1 MKAEG
6 PAAESPHFER
16 YRVVAKIRSGSISD
30 LYRAEQTALGRL
42 VLIKALGR
50 GILPSSPFASAL
62 EREARLLTELDHP
75 NVIRLLDFV
84 REKETMWLVLEDVD
98 GVTLEE
104 LLKDG
109 QRLSP
114 EAAVACAVS
123 LASGLQHAHGRGIVH
138 RDLSPRNVL
147 IGRDGVIKLSNFSA
161 AADERLP
168 TAPELLEGSVGFG
181 TPAYMSPEQLLGE
194 PEDPRS
200 DLFSLG
206 ILLHEMLTGRRPFEA
221 PDDRAASHRIRHDPV
236 PPLTRVRPELS
247 HSLDRLVRRCL
258 EKLPSDRFS
267 SAGELE
273 AALRQELDGSGES
286 PRELLQR
293 ELLRLGVANVKAAAR
308 RDAPRIGGRR
318 RASTVGSAIA
328 GHLVALALI
337 VAGGTLIR
345 YTSAHARGDRSTG
358 GGAKLALMPARS
370 AFLRVVA
377 DPWAHV
383 VVDGE
388 PVDTT
393 PFARPIPLPAGIH
406 YVRLEHPNAPVERRT
421 VTLAESETVLLDVKM
436 DVAQPRVPRSEAPAR
451 PTLTDPS
458 TP

>member
-1 MKAEG
+1 MA
-6 PAAESPHFER
+6 P
-16 YRVVAKIRSGSISD
+16 V
-30 LYRAEQTALGRL
+30 
-42 VLIKALGR
+42 
-50 GILPSSPFASAL
+50 
-62 EREARLLTELDHP
+62 
-75 NVIRLLDFV
+75 
-84 REKETMWLVLEDVD
+84 
-98 GVTLEE
+98 
-104 LLKDG
+104 
-109 QRLSP
+109 
-114 EAAVACAVS
+114 AAVACAVS
-123 LASGLQHAHGRGIVH
+123 LASALHHAHGRGIVH

-147 IGRDGVIKLSNFSA
+147 IARDGVVKLSNFSA

-168 TAPELLEGSVGFG
+168 TAPELLEGSTGFG

-206 ILLHEMLTGRRPFEA
+206 ILLHEMITGRRPFDA

-236 PPLTRVRPELS
+236 PPLTRALPELS

-273 AALRQELDGSGES
+273 VALRQELDEAGGS
-286 PRELLQR
+286 PRDILLR
-293 ELLRLGVANVKAAAR
+293 ELVRLGLSSAKAAGR
-308 RDAPRIGGRR
+308 RDAPRIGGRHR
-318 RASTVGSAIA
+318 TSTVGSALA
-328 GHLVALALI
+328 GHLVALSLI

-345 YTSAHARGDRSTG
+345 YTSAHARGDRTTG
-358 GGAKLALMPARS
+358 GGAGLALVPPRS

-393 PFARPIPLPAGIH
+393 PFARPIPLPAGVH
-406 YVRLEHPNAPVERRT
+406 YVRLEHPNAPIERRT
-421 VTLAESETVLLDVKM
+421 VTLAENETVLLDVKM
-436 DVAQPRVPRSEAPAR
+436 EVAHPRVPRSDAPAR
-451 PTLTDPS
+451 PSLTDPS

>member
-1 MKAEG
+1 MKPEN
-6 PAAESPHFER
+6 PAGESPHFDR
-16 YRVVAKIRSGSISD
+16 YRVVAKLRSGSISD
-30 LYRAEQTALGRL
+30 LYRAELTALGRL

-104 LLKDG
+104 VLKAG
-109 QRLSP
+109 KTAP
-114 EAAVACAVS
+114 EAAVACALA
-123 LASGLQHAHGRGIVH
+123 LASGLSHAHGRGIVH

-147 IGRDGVIKLSNFSA
+147 VSKDGVVKLSNFSA

-200 DLFSLG
+200 DIFSLG
-206 ILLHEMLTGRRPFEA
+206 ILLHEMLTGRRPFDA

-236 PPLTRVRPELS
+236 PPLTRAVPNLS
-247 HSLDRLVRRCL
+247 HSLDRTVRRCL

-267 SAGELE
+267 SAEEL
-273 AALRQELDGSGES
+273 ALALRQELEES
-286 PRELLQR
+286 NASPQELLLS
-293 ELLRLGVANVKAAAR
+293 ELVRLGLSTAKPPGR
-308 RDAPRIGGRR
+308 RDAARIGARH
-318 RASTVGSAIA
+318 RALSIRSALA
-328 GHLVALALI
+328 GHLVALALV

-345 YTSAHARGDRSTG
+345 YTSAHARG
-358 GGAKLALMPARS
+358 GGATAGGARLSLLPSRS

-393 PFARPIPLPAGIH
+393 PFARPIPLPAGVH
-406 YVRLEHPNAPVERRT
+406 YVRLEHPNAPIERRT
-421 VTLAESETVLLDVKM
+421 ITLAENETVLLDVKM
-436 DVAQPRVPRSEAPAR
+436 DVAHPRVPRSDAPIR
-451 PTLTDPS
+451 PSLTDPS